1 MKYDIVHD
9 LPQRIRISLAL
20 PKRHTPE
27 NSQLERL
34 FLAVDG
40 VQKVSFNRRTRNILV
55 IYNGDGAVKVVLL
68 KILHETS
75 LIFVK
80 KETFKQDKLK
90 QKKKAAMLSG
100 ALLIARSMIPVAMA
114 PFLSLYSA
122 MPVLKKGFSA
132 ILNKRLNVDVLDST
146 AVGISLLRSD
156 YLTVGFITFF
166 LKVGDYLEERI
177 RQKSRE
183 SISKMF
189 LNQNG
194 WAWVR
199 RNGCEMQINIKEVVV
214 GDLVVVRTGSSIPV
228 DGIVADGAALVN
240 QSSITGE
247 PFSVPKRAGL
257 MVYAGTVLE
266 EGLLTI
272 KSIKVGDKTRVSKII
287 KVIEGSEGLKADVQN
302 HAEMLANRIVPYSFI
317 LSGLIYLFT
326 GSSIKATSILLVDYS
341 CALKLSTPLMIMSA
355 MIAAA
360 RQNIFVKGGKF
371 MEKLAEANVFVF
383 DKTGTLTEAQPKV
396 FDILTFDGFNRE
408 ELLKNVACVEEHF
421 PHPVATAVVKKAE
434 DEGLVHEENHA
445 EIEYVLAHGIVSRI
459 EGKRM
464 LVGSKHFISDD
475 NGIDVEGKESVIKDF
490 MDRGYSVLYVAVEN
504 NLAGVIAIEDRV
516 RDDLQIFLKMLKD
529 SGVNRTI
536 MLTGDNYATARNVA
550 QRLGIEEFY
559 AQALPERKAGIIKD
573 LKSKGYVVAMVGD
586 GINDSPA
593 LSCADVGISMKHGAD
608 IAREAC
614 DILLLDKGL
623 EGIVDARWIAQDA
636 MFRIK
641 QNFRYI
647 IGINSALIGLGI
659 LGMITPVTS
668 ALIHNATT
676 ILVSANS
683 LKPYRIPLAGE
694 ERIMA

>member
-1 MKYDIVHD
+1 
-9 LPQRIRISLAL
+9 
-20 PKRHTPE
+20 
-27 NSQLERL
+27 
-34 FLAVDG
+34 
-40 VQKVSFNRRTRNILV
+40 
-55 IYNGDGAVKVVLL
+55 
-68 KILHETS
+68 
-75 LIFVK
+75 
-80 KETFKQDKLK
+80 
-90 QKKKAAMLSG
+90 
-100 ALLIARSMIPVAMA
+100 
-114 PFLSLYSA
+114 
-122 MPVLKKGFSA
+122 
-132 ILNKRLNVDVLDST
+132 
-146 AVGISLLRSD
+146 
-156 YLTVGFITFF
+156 
-166 LKVGDYLEERI
+166 
-177 RQKSRE
+177 
-183 SISKMF
+183 
-189 LNQNG
+189 
-194 WAWVR
+194 
-199 RNGCEMQINIKEVVV
+199 
-214 GDLVVVRTGSSIPV
+214 
-228 DGIVADGAALVN
+228 
-240 QSSITGE
+240 
-247 PFSVPKRAGL
+247 
-257 MVYAGTVLE
+257 
-266 EGLLTI
+266 
-272 KSIKVGDKTRVSKII
+272 
-287 KVIEGSEGLKADVQN
+287 
-302 HAEMLANRIVPYSFI
+302 
-317 LSGLIYLFT
+317 
-326 GSSIKATSILLVDYS
+326 
-341 CALKLSTPLMIMSA
+341 
-355 MIAAA
+355 
-360 RQNIFVKGGKF
+360 
-371 MEKLAEANVFVF
+371 
-383 DKTGTLTEAQPKV
+383 
-396 FDILTFDGFNRE
+396 
-408 ELLKNVACVEEHF
+408 
-421 PHPVATAVVKKAE
+421 
-434 DEGLVHEENHA
+434 
-445 EIEYVLAHGIVSRI
+445 
-459 EGKRM
+459 M